1 MSLLKDFKSYCKSLL
16 LGSLYKHANFK
27 NIKKNHCSKV
37 LGIVKND
44 SSSEQSF
51 PRRYKNVSK
60 ETVIN
65 NGNYENDHC
74 CQKILQEGR
83 SDRSCVP

>member
-1 MSLLKDFKSYCKSLL
+1 MT
-16 LGSLYKHANFK
+16 
-27 NIKKNHCSKV
+27 
-37 LGIVKND
+37 
-44 SSSEQSF
+44 
-51 PRRYKNVSK
+51 PRK

-83 SDRSCVP
+83 SDRSCVPWNSNPPFVLFDVGNFFPWIFDKDFHLMVCKYNIDTNVMWRT

>member
-1 MSLLKDFKSYCKSLL
+1 M
-16 LGSLYKHANFK
+16 
-27 NIKKNHCSKV
+27 

-51 PRRYKNVSK
+51 PKRYKNISK